1 MSVEKGSSEGHRGER
16 ARRAQSTQRHF
27 DGILHGRKPSRSIEG
42 RLHMGLSQILALNGM
57 LTMGREMPLRKSW
70 SEPMILTAI
79 AEKLKR
85 QSKDNFNGRHFE
97 A

>member
-1 MSVEKGSSEGHRGER
+1 
-16 ARRAQSTQRHF
+16 
-27 DGILHGRKPSRSIEG
+27 
-42 RLHMGLSQILALNGM
+42 MGLSQILALNGM